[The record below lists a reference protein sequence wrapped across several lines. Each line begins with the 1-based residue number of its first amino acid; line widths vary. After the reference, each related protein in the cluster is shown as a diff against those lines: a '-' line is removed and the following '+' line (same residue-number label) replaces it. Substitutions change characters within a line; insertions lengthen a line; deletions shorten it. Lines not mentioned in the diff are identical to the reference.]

1 MRLGGQVLVL
11 CCATAQLLAQR
22 EDSVRYFFT
31 PVVVED
37 SAQVRVAAAPTAQ
50 IRRQELER
58 IPATTL
64 ADAVQGMPGV
74 FVRNY
79 GGLGGLKTVTIR
91 GATASQTT
99 VVLEGIRLN
108 SITNGL
114 VDLGQFPTAIL
125 DAISIERGSR
135 SAVWGAN
142 SIGGT
147 LEIRLRQPN
156 EGICARGT
164 IGAFG
169 ERSVELE
176 SSYRIGAHILSA
188 LGTVQSSR
196 GNYPF
201 TFNEFGKLQR
211 IERSNGD
218 ALLGSGIVQ
227 WRLRSSHAQYGMTLL
242 ARVSE
247 RGAPGAVLQ
256 GAIENTAARL
266 SDKELLALASAT
278 IGDDKPWALTV
289 ALRIFDQFYRDSL
302 ARYRGPQG
310 AHDHFFAQD
319 AAVVIELPSAQICGI
334 TLGSSVEAYG
344 NTLRGDLY
352 RFGSGSSASRLPVGV
367 VVRSQHVTQLDS
379 SAVLLVE
386 SVLRGDHYSDV
397 PSAVVGL
404 LQGRL
409 ISKQLPFAIRASVG
423 TGYRPPSFNELYYQN
438 FGSKDIRPEQSLD
451 VGAGIVYRQRSVT
464 VEFDAFT
471 LWVRNQIIA
480 IPRSA
485 ITWSVQN
492 AGRVFSRGIEGALH
506 LQGDSWHLRATGTA
520 QSVTY
525 DDPTSFTYGKQVL
538 YTPSMLGMIRFEH
551 QLWKCVRLFAQATYF
566 GIRFTQ
572 TDNAPSSAL
581 PPVGTMDCSVEYEFP
596 LHNVTVA
603 IRGELLNAFD
613 AQYALIRN
621 FPMPGRAW
629 RFHMTVRWRHM

>member
-1 MRLGGQVLVL
+1 MRLSGQVLVL

-37 SAQVRVAAAPTAQ
+37 SAQVRVVATPTAQ

-79 GGLGGLKTVTIR
+79 GCLGGLKTVTIR

-125 DAISIERGSR
+125 EGISIERGSR

-156 EGICARGT
+156 EGVRARSA

-218 ALLGSGIVQ
+218 ALIGSGIVQ
-227 WRLRSSHAQYGMTLL
+227 WRLRSSHAQYSTTFL

-266 SDKELLALASAT
+266 SDKELLAFASAT
-278 IGDDKPWALTV
+278 IGDDKQWVLTV
-289 ALRIFDQFYRDSL
+289 ALRMFDQFFRDSL

-310 AHDHFFAQD
+310 ALDRFFARD
-319 AAVVIELPSAQICGI
+319 AAVVIDIPSIQLFGV
-334 TLGSSVEAYG
+334 TFGSSVEAYG
-344 NTLRGDLY
+344 NSLRGDLY
-352 RFGSGSSASRLPVGV
+352 RFGSGSPASRLQLGV
-367 VVRSQHVTQLDS
+367 AIRSQRFTQLDS

-386 SVLRGDHYSDV
+386 SVVRGDHYSDV

-404 LQGRL
+404 LQGRW
-409 ISKQLPFAIRASVG
+409 IPKQLPFAIRASVG

-438 FGSKDIRPEQSLD
+438 FGSRDIRPERSLD
-451 VGAGIVYRQRSVT
+451 VGAGIVYRQHSVS
-464 VEFDAFT
+464 VELDAFT
-471 LWVRNQIIA
+471 LWVRDQIIA
-480 IPRSA
+480 IPRSV

-492 AGRVFSRGIEGALH
+492 AGRVFSRGVEGALH
-506 LQGDSWHLRATGTA
+506 LKGDSWHLRATGTM

-538 YTPSMLGMIRFEH
+538 YTPSLLGMLRFEQ
-551 QLWKCVRLFAQATYF
+551 QLWGRVRLLSQVSYIGT
-566 GIRFTQ
+566 RFTQ

-581 PPVGTMDCSVEYEFP
+581 SPVGTMDCSVEYEFP

-603 IRGELLNAFD
+603 VCGELLNAFD
-613 AQYALIRN
+613 AQYAIIRN

-629 RFHMTVRWRHM
+629 RIHMTLRWRHT